1 VRPLSTLAPNA
12 SAPATWLLLAL
23 NVVAFFAIAAATG
36 TLTLSVPAAVRFGA
50 LYPGALNGRDLL
62 GGQWRLV
69 ASGFLHFSPMHLLF
83 NMVCLASWGTAVE
96 RRIGTAWFVLL
107 YGTSLVAGSL
117 VALAEPRGVTAGAS
131 GAIAGLLG
139 ALLYLSLRRKV
150 EMPFAT
156 IAATVALNVA
166 FSAGVPS
173 ISWRAHLGGFIT
185 GILACLVLDAAAWV
199 SGWMLRCRFPEWLK
213 LDLMLVPALA
223 AVTFPVS
230 PAVLGASLLLY
241 VIVVVKA
248 ADLVLCRQHGMAA
261 VAGVAGVAVL
271 AQAVLLARAGARFG
285 TVGLEAAGAVLVV
298 IAFLH
303 MRPLLRGLQD
313 RSFVP
318 AALQAERRRVQG
330 L

>member
-1 VRPLSTLAPNA
+1 MRPLSVLAPNA
-12 SAPATWLLLAL
+12 PAPATWLLLAL
-23 NVVAFFAIAAATG
+23 NVAVFFAIAAATG

-50 LYPGALNGRDLL
+50 LYPGALNGGGLL
-62 GGQWRLV
+62 HGQWRLV

-83 NMVCLASWGTAVE
+83 NMVCLASWGMAVE

-117 VALAEPRGVTAGAS
+117 VASAEPHGVTAGAS

-173 ISWRAHLGGFIT
+173 VSWRAHLGGFIT
-185 GILACLVLDAAAWV
+185 GILVCLVLDVAAWG

-223 AVTFPVS
+223 AAIFPVG

-241 VIVVVKA
+241 VVVVVKA
-248 ADLVLCRQHGMAA
+248 ADLALCRRHGMAA
-261 VAGVAGVAVL
+261 VAGAAVL
-271 AQAVLLARAGARFG
+271 AQAALLARAGAGFG
-285 TVGLEAAGAVLVV
+285 TAGLQTAGAALVV
-298 IAFLH
+298 IILLH
-303 MRPLLRGLQD
+303 LPPLLRGLQD

-318 AALQAERRRVQG
+318 AALQAERRRIQG

>member
-1 VRPLSTLAPNA
+1 MRPLSALASNA
-12 SAPATWLLLAL
+12 PTPATWLLLAL
-23 NVVAFFAIAAATG
+23 NVAAFAAVAVATG

-50 LYPGALNGRDLL
+50 LYPGALNGHALL

-131 GAIAGLLG
+131 GAIAGLRG

-150 EMPFAT
+150 DLPFAT
-156 IAATVALNVA
+156 IAVTVALNVA

-185 GILACLVLDAAAWV
+185 GILACLVLDMAAWV

-223 AVTFPVS
+223 AATFPVS
-230 PAVLGASLLLY
+230 PAVLAASLLLY

-248 ADLVLCRQHGMAA
+248 ADLALCRRHGMAA
-261 VAGVAGVAVL
+261 VAGTAVL
-271 AQAVLLARAGARFG
+271 AQAALLARAGAGFG
-285 TVGLEAAGAVLVV
+285 APGVQVAGAALVS
-298 IAFLH
+298 IALLH
-303 MRPLLRGLQD
+303 LRPLLRGFQD

-318 AALQAERRRVQG
+318 AALQAERRRVRG

>member
-1 VRPLSTLAPNA
+1 MRPLSVLAPNPP
-12 SAPATWLLLAL
+12 APATWLLLAL
-23 NVVAFFAIAAATG
+23 NVAAFLAIAAATG

-50 LYPGALNGRDLL
+50 LYPGALNRRDLL

-117 VALAEPRGVTAGAS
+117 VASAEPHGVTAGAS

-150 EMPFAT
+150 EMPLAT

-173 ISWRAHLGGFIT
+173 ISWRAHLGGFIA
-185 GILACLVLDAAAWV
+185 GILACLVLEVAAWV
-199 SGWMLRCRFPEWLK
+199 SGWMLRCRFPEWIK

-223 AVTFPVS
+223 ALSFPVN
-230 PAVLGASLLLY
+230 PAVLGASLVLY

-248 ADLVLCRQHGMAA
+248 ADLALCRQHGLAA
-261 VAGVAGVAVL
+261 VAGAAVL
-271 AQAVLLARAGARFG
+271 AQAALLARAGAGLG
-285 TVGLEAAGAVLVV
+285 TAGVQAAGVALAIIVL
-298 IAFLH
+298 AHL
-303 MRPLLRGLQD
+303 RPLLRGLHD

-318 AALQAERRRVQG
+318 AALQAERRRVRG

>member
-1 VRPLSTLAPNA
+1 MRPLSALAPNTP
-12 SAPATWLLLAL
+12 APATWLLLAL
-23 NVVAFFAIAAATG
+23 NVAAFFAIAVATG

-50 LYPGALNGRDLL
+50 LYPGALNGRGLL

-69 ASGFLHFSPMHLLF
+69 ASGFMHFSPMHLLF

-96 RRIGTAWFVLL
+96 RRVGTAWFVLL
-107 YGTSLVAGSL
+107 YGASLVAGGL
-117 VALAEPRGVTAGAS
+117 VASAEPRGVTAGAS

-185 GILACLVLDAAAWV
+185 GILACLVLDLAAWV

-223 AVTFPVS
+223 AVIFPVS

-248 ADLVLCRQHGMAA
+248 ADLALCWRHGMAA
-261 VAGVAGVAVL
+261 VAGAAVL
-271 AQAVLLARAGARFG
+271 AQAALLAKAGAGFG
-285 TVGLEAAGAVLVV
+285 TVGVEAAGAVLAV
-298 IAFLH
+298 IAVLH
-303 MRPLLRGLQD
+303 LRPLLRGLQD
-313 RSFVP
+313 HSFVP
-318 AALQAERRRVQG
+318 AALQAERRRLRG

>member
-1 VRPLSTLAPNA
+1 MRSLSVLTP
-12 SAPATWLLLAL
+12 STPTPATWLLLAL
-23 NVVAFFAIAAATG
+23 NVGAFFAIAAVTG

-50 LYPGALNGRDLL
+50 LYPGALNGRGLL
-62 GGQWRLV
+62 GGQWRLA

-83 NMVCLASWGTAVE
+83 NMVCMASWGTAVE

-117 VALAEPRGVTAGAS
+117 VASAEPRGVTAGAS

-185 GILACLVLDAAAWV
+185 GILACLVLDVAAWV

-213 LDLMLVPALA
+213 LDLMLVPTLA

-241 VIVVVKA
+241 VILVVKA
-248 ADLVLCRQHGMAA
+248 ADLALCRRHGMAA
-261 VAGVAGVAVL
+261 VAGAAVL
-271 AQAVLLARAGARFG
+271 APAALLARAGAGYG
-285 TVGLEAAGAVLVV
+285 TAGLQAAGVALAVIVL
-298 IAFLH
+298 LH
-303 MRPLLRGLQD
+303 LRPLLRGLQD
-313 RSFVP
+313 RSFIP
-318 AALQAERRRVQG
+318 AALQAERRRLRG

>member
-1 VRPLSTLAPNA
+1 MRPLSTLAPNA
-12 SAPATWLLLAL
+12 PAPATWLLLAL
-23 NVVAFFAIAAATG
+23 NVAAFLGVAAATG
-36 TLTLSVPAAVRFGA
+36 ALDLTVPAAVRFGA
-50 LYPGALNGRDLL
+50 VYPGALNGRGLW

-69 ASGFLHFSPMHLLF
+69 ASGFLHFSPVHLLF

-107 YGTSLVAGSL
+107 YGVSLVAGSL

-173 ISWRAHLGGFIT
+173 ISWRAHLGGFVA
-185 GILACLVLDAAAWV
+185 GILVCLGLDVAAWV
-199 SGWMLRCRFPEWLK
+199 SGWMLRCRFPDWLK
-213 LDLMLVPALA
+213 LDLMLVAALA
-223 AVTFPVS
+223 AAIHPVG

-241 VIVVVKA
+241 AVVVVKA
-248 ADLVLCRQHGMAA
+248 ADLVLCLRHGIAV
-261 VAGVAGVAVL
+261 VAGAAVL
-271 AQAVLLARAGARFG
+271 AQAALLARAGAGFG
-285 TVGLEAAGAVLVV
+285 AAGVQAAGAALAV
-298 IAFLH
+298 IALLH
-303 MRPLLRGLQD
+303 LRPLLRGLQD

-318 AALQAERRRVQG
+318 AALQAERQRVRG

>member
-1 VRPLSTLAPNA
+1 MRPVSVSAPNVPT
-12 SAPATWLLLAL
+12 PATWLLLAL
-23 NVVAFFAIAAATG
+23 NVAAFFAIAAATG

-50 LYPGALNGRDLL
+50 LSPGALHGRDLL

-117 VALAEPRGVTAGAS
+117 VALSEPRGVTAGAS

-156 IAATVALNVA
+156 IAVTVALNAA

-173 ISWRAHLGGFIT
+173 ISWRAHLGGFIA
-185 GILACLVLDAAAWV
+185 GILACLVLEVAAWV

-213 LDLMLVPALA
+213 LDLMLVPMLA
-223 AVTFPVS
+223 AVTFPVG
-230 PAVLGASLLLY
+230 PAALGTSLLLY
-241 VIVVVKA
+241 ISVVVKA
-248 ADLVLCRQHGMAA
+248 ADLALCRRHGMAA
-261 VAGVAGVAVL
+261 VAGAAVL
-271 AQAVLLARAGARFG
+271 AQAALLARAGTGFG
-285 TVGLEAAGAVLVV
+285 TPGMQAAGAALAVV
-298 IAFLH
+298 ALLH
-303 MRPLLRGLQD
+303 LRPLLRGLQD

>member
-1 VRPLSTLAPNA
+1 MRPLSILAPNA
-12 SAPATWLLLAL
+12 PAPATWLLLAL
-23 NVVAFFAIAAATG
+23 NVAAFFAIAAATG

-50 LYPGALNGRDLL
+50 LYPGALNGHGLL

-69 ASGFLHFSPMHLLF
+69 TSGFLHFSPMHLLF

-107 YGTSLVAGSL
+107 YGISLVAGSL
-117 VALAEPRGVTAGAS
+117 VASAEPHGVTAGAS

-150 EMPFAT
+150 EMPLAT

-185 GILACLVLDAAAWV
+185 GILVCLVLDAAAWV
-199 SGWMLRCRFPEWLK
+199 SGWTLRCRFPEWLK
-213 LDLMLVPALA
+213 LDLMLVASLA
-223 AVTFPVS
+223 AVTFPVG

-241 VIVVVKA
+241 VIVVVKV
-248 ADLVLCRQHGMAA
+248 ADLALCRRHGMAA
-261 VAGVAGVAVL
+261 VAGAAVL
-271 AQAVLLARAGARFG
+271 AQAALLARAGAGFG
-285 TVGLEAAGAVLVV
+285 TAGAQAAGAALVV
-298 IAFLH
+298 IVLLH
-303 MRPLLRGLQD
+303 LRPLLRGMQD

-318 AALQAERRRVQG
+318 VALQAERRRVQG

>member
-1 VRPLSTLAPNA
+1 MRPLSIPAPNA
-12 SAPATWLLLAL
+12 PAPATWLLLAL
-23 NVVAFFAIAAATG
+23 NVAAFFAIAAATG

-50 LYPGALNGRDLL
+50 LYPGALNGRGLL

-83 NMVCLASWGTAVE
+83 NMVCLASWGTVVE
-96 RRIGTAWFVLL
+96 RRVGTAWFVLL

-117 VALAEPRGVTAGAS
+117 VASAEPHGVTAGAS

-156 IAATVALNVA
+156 IAATVALNVV

-185 GILACLVLDAAAWV
+185 GILVCLVLEAAAWV
-199 SGWMLRCRFPEWLK
+199 SVWLLRCRFPEWLK
-213 LDLMLVPALA
+213 LDLMLVASLA
-223 AVTFPVS
+223 AVTFPVG

-241 VIVVVKA
+241 VTVVVKV
-248 ADLVLCRQHGMAA
+248 ADLALCRRHGMAA
-261 VAGVAGVAVL
+261 VAGAAVL
-271 AQAVLLARAGARFG
+271 AQAALLARAGAGFG
-285 TVGLEAAGAVLVV
+285 TAGVQAAGAALVV
-298 IAFLH
+298 IVLLH
-303 MRPLLRGLQD
+303 LRPLLRGMQD